1 MLVITVE
8 NKGEPVL
15 IGSDGISVQV
25 VDIRGGKV
33 RLGIVAPKEVS
44 VLRKSVADRV
54 GGNQELTEKGV

>member
-1 MLVITVE
+1 MLVISLE
-8 NKGEPVL
+8 NRGEPVL